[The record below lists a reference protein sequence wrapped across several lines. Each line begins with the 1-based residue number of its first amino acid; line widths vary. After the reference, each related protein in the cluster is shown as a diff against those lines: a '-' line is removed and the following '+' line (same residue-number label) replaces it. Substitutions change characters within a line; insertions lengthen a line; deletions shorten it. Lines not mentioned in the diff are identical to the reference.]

1 MDARRLP
8 VRILALAFA
17 FASWLPTQ
25 QPASAG
31 PPSPSQRLVYELPL
45 DAMQRS
51 LRAAPERTINQLLDE
66 ALPVVRA
73 RVGAGCEVRREGA
86 IGFTVTVPAEQ
97 LAAIPELRSAIEL
110 QGTLEFRMLARA
122 DTDAGFDLAAERTR
136 LRQWLAGGGKERV
149 LADARNLDAFH
160 ADQKLG
166 PIAAGKLRW
175 IVHRIRVDPDAPDR
189 WQLPVGGRAHT
200 QSACE
205 PLYAEADYDSG
216 QVPARF
222 RERPHAE
229 LIELVAVDLHQ
240 RGFEQHDLDPLRID
254 CSKSDG
260 GPCLDYS
267 MQPNAAKDYA
277 DWSEQNVGHTSA
289 ILWNDELLAAPT
301 FMSRIPGS
309 GRISGAFTEA
319 DVARMAKALRSGAL
333 PAAPK
338 FLRQEAVTT
347 DR

>member
-1 MDARRLP
+1 M
-8 VRILALAFA
+8 RILAIAFA

-25 QPASAG
+25 QPASGG
-31 PPSPSQRLVYELPL
+31 PPAQRLVYELPL

-51 LRAAPERTINQLLDE
+51 LRAAPEQTINQLLDE

-73 RVGAGCEVRREGA
+73 RVGAGFVVRREGA

-149 LADARNLDAFH
+149 LADARSLDAFH

-175 IVHRIRVDPDAPDR
+175 IVHRIRADPEAPDR
-189 WQLPVGGRAHT
+189 WQLPLGSYELT

-216 QVPARF
+216 RVPARF
-222 RERPHAE
+222 RERPNAE

-240 RGFEQHDLDPLRID
+240 RGFDQRDLDPLRIE
-254 CSKSDG
+254 CGKSEW

-301 FMSRIPGS
+301 FRSRIPGS

-319 DVARMAKALRSGAL
+319 EVARMAKALRSGAL

-338 FLRQEAVTT
+338 FLRQEQVTT